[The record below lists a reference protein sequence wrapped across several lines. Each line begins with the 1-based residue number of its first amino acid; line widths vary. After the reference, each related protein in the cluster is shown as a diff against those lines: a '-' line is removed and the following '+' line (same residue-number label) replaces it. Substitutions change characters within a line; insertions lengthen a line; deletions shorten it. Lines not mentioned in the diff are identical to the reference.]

1 MVRSGVRTRVLCG
14 KPLPKDSGLRP
25 RSWQELVPAGE
36 PQGKLDTK
44 AAGGCTLVVA
54 RTEELIAGLGE
65 VGLAIRGNHAIRAA
79 VAPTRNAFC
88 RILAEGGTGGVEG
101 DTASIAEVF
110 ALLGDACVRESD
122 RA

>member
-25 RSWQELVPAGE
+25 RGWQEPVPAGE

-44 AAGGCTLVVA
+44 AAGGGTLVVA

-79 VAPTRNAFC
+79 VAPTRNASC